1 MRILETLLSRRW
13 ILKSQDRELYY
24 QVKDEIGSVKKFL
37 TEKLCYQVIVNPYLV
52 KVEKLPSKP
61 ENCMGIT

>member
-13 ILKSQDRELYY
+13 ILKSQDRGLYY

-37 TEKLCYQVIVNPYLV
+37 TE
-52 KVEKLPSKP
+52 
-61 ENCMGIT
+61 